1 MEALGPLLL
10 VLSVPLMLRWVPRN
24 RLYGFRVAATLRDDA
39 VWYEV
44 NASAGRQSVM
54 LGALM
59 LGALMV
65 ALEFVLPLSLRKGTL
80 STVGVVGLV
89 LITTIGWRRA
99 NRLARERH
107 L

>member
-10 VLSVPLMLRWVPRN
+10 VLAVPLMLRWVPRN

-44 NASAGRQSVM
+44 NASAGRQSVS
-54 LGALM
+54 

-65 ALEFVLPLSLRKGTL
+65 ALEFVLPLSLRTATL
-80 STVGVVGLV
+80 STVGVVGLM

>member
-10 VLSVPLMLRWVPRN
+10 VLAVPLMLRWVPRN

-44 NASAGRQSVM
+44 NASAGRQSVS
-54 LGALM
+54 

-65 ALEFVLPLSLRKGTL
+65 ALEFVLPLSLRNATL
-80 STVGVVGLV
+80 STVGVVGLM

>member
-24 RLYGFRVAATLRDDA
+24 RLYGFRVAATLHDDA

-44 NASAGRQSVM
+44 NASAGRPSII
-54 LGALM
+54 

-65 ALEFVLPLSLRKGTL
+65 ALEFVLHLSVRNGTL

-89 LITTIGWRRA
+89 LIATIGWRRA
-99 NRLARERH
+99 NQLARERH

>member
-10 VLSVPLMLRWVPRN
+10 VLAVPLMLRWVPRN

-44 NASAGRQSVM
+44 NASAGRHSVM
-54 LGALM
+54 LGT
-59 LGALMV
+59 LMV
-65 ALEFVLPLSLRKGTL
+65 AFEFVLPVSLRNGTL

>member
-10 VLSVPLMLRWVPRN
+10 VLAVPLMLRWVPRN

-44 NASAGRQSVM
+44 NASAGRQSVS
-54 LGALM
+54 

-65 ALEFVLPLSLRKGTL
+65 ALEFVLPLSF
-80 STVGVVGLV
+80 
-89 LITTIGWRRA
+89 A
-99 NRLARERH
+99 MRH
-107 L
+107 SRPSASSALC

>member
-1 MEALGPLLL
+1 VEALGPLLL
-10 VLSVPLMLRWVPRN
+10 VLAVPLMLRWVPRN

-59 LGALMV
+59 V
-65 ALEFVLPLSLRKGTL
+65 TLEFVLPLSLRNGTL